1 MNLYRVNYNSET
13 SYEGNF
19 NDVINEVDNIE
30 KTNLHPAV
38 FDEESKAMKE
48 NKLREGLRNVIAAKF
63 NNDINAFAELLECP
77 AEDVHAFLSGTA
89 PLERDR
95 IRMYHDPAAES
106 GRYVQIGGRP
116 EISFNGD
123 YCTHNHYYGTD
134 QEASAILKELAKK
147 LTGGY

>member
-1 MNLYRVNYNSET
+1 MNLYRINYNSET

-30 KTNLHPAV
+30 KTNLHPAM
-38 FDEESKAMKE
+38 FDKESKAMKE
-48 NKLREGLRNVIAAKF
+48 NKLREGLRNVIAKKF

-77 AEDVHAFLSGTA
+77 AEDVQAFLAGAADIDRTRMCGA
-89 PLERDR
+89 PAIEG
-95 IRMYHDPAAES
+95 

-116 EISFNGD
+116 EISINGD
-123 YCTHNHYYGTD
+123 YCTHNYYYGTD